1 MVSII
6 IEFEVSSFVEWKKIF
21 NANEIERSTF
31 QITTKNIYV
40 SVENTDHMICILEA
54 PSIELFESYF
64 NSITDLNIGF
74 LKDIILTQP
83 KVSYFQKINAL

>member
-6 IEFEVSSFVEWKKIF
+6 IEFEVSSFIEWKKIF
-21 NANEIERSTF
+21 NTNEIERSTF
-31 QITTKNIYV
+31 QITTENIYV
-40 SVENTDHMICILEA
+40 SVENTDHIVCILQA

-64 NSITDLNIGF
+64 NSITDLHKGL
-74 LKDIILTQP
+74 LKDIVLSQT